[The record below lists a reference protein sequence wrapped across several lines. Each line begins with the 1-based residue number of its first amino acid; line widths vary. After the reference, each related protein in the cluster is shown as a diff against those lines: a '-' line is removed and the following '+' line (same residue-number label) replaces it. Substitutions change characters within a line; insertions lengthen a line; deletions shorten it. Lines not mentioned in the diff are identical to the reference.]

1 MGYFGI
7 LKGAGVVEKVE
18 VEVEIKEYKYEELV
32 KALENFE
39 NRYYIF
45 LFFLFVYLTL
55 WLDWKELD
63 SHQSIKFVN
72 PNKLTLV
79 VLEILKYFW

>member
-1 MGYFGI
+1 MTSLGYFGI

-45 LFFLFVYLTL
+45 LFFLFVYL
-55 WLDWKELD
+55 
-63 SHQSIKFVN
+63 
-72 PNKLTLV
+72 
-79 VLEILKYFW
+79 IL

>member
-7 LKGAGVVEKVE
+7 LKGAGMVEKVEVE

-32 KALENFE
+32 KALEDFE
-39 NRYYIF
+39 NKYYIF
-45 LFFLFVYLTL
+45 LFFLFVYLIL

-63 SHQSIKFVN
+63 SHRCIKFVN
-72 PNKLTLV
+72 PDKL
-79 VLEILKYFW
+79 

>member
-1 MGYFGI
+1 MLLGYFGI

-39 NRYYIF
+39 NMYYIF
-45 LFFLFVYLTL
+45 LFLLFIAIV
-55 WLDWKELD
+55 
-63 SHQSIKFVN
+63 
-72 PNKLTLV
+72 
-79 VLEILKYFW
+79 ILI